1 MVGWG
6 IKVGAVRMGLW
17 GWGGCGAA
25 LVGSGVFSGR
35 RIGMGYG
42 QRGGLGAHVG
52 ISGHR
57 GCRLCPYG
65 IARLRSPGVP
75 KGHTLWVAMGHI
87 LQPNRS
93 PWGTSYSP
101 RGHTLWVSM
110 GHILQPRG
118 SPWGTSYS
126 PIGPHGSHPT
136 ARGVTPYGLP
146 WGTSY
151 SPRGHTLWSPWGTS
165 YSPIGPHRSHPT
177 SKWVAPLV
185 PMGPLSSILQPIGS
199 PWVASYSQMDHTL

>member
-42 QRGGLGAHVG
+42 QRGGLGAHKG
-52 ISGHR
+52 LSGHR

-65 IARLRSPGVP
+65 MARLRSPGGP

-101 RGHTLWVSM
+101 G
-110 GHILQPRG
+110 
-118 SPWGTSYS
+118 
-126 PIGPHGSHPT
+126 GPHGAHPT
-136 ARGVTPYGLP
+136 ARGVTSYGSP

-151 SPRGHTLWSPWGTS
+151 SPRGHTLWVAMGHILQPNRSPWVAS
-165 YSPIGPHRSHPT
+165 YSPRGHTLWVAMGHILQPKGSHPM
-177 SKWVAPLV
+177 V
-185 PMGPLSSILQPIGS
+185 PMGHILQPNRS